1 MIKIKDH
8 ENLIRDEKSNAVLNA
23 DMSGLKAY
31 RERRKKNL
39 QMVQD
44 VENLKS
50 DVSEIKNLL
59 LQLIEK
65 NDK

>member
-1 MIKIKDH
+1 MMKIKDH
-8 ENLIRDEKSNAVLNA
+8 ENLVRDEASNAVLNT
-23 DMSGLKAY
+23 DLSSLQAY
-31 RERRKKNL
+31 RERRAKSL

-50 DVSEIKNLL
+50 DVSEIKSLL

>member
-1 MIKIKDH
+1 MMKIKDH
-8 ENLIRDEKSNAVLNA
+8 ENLVRDEVSNAVLNT
-23 DMSGLKAY
+23 DLSSLQAY
-31 RERRKKNL
+31 RERRAKSL

>member
-1 MIKIKDH
+1 MKIKDH
-8 ENLIRDEKSNAVLNA
+8 ENLIRDEKSNAVLNT
-23 DMSGLKAY
+23 DVSGLKAY

>member
-1 MIKIKDH
+1 MKIKDH
-8 ENLIRDEKSNAVLNA
+8 ENLVRDDKSNAVLNT
-23 DMSGLKAY
+23 DLSSLQAY
-31 RERRKKNL
+31 RERRAKSLK
-39 QMVQD
+39 MVQD

>member
-1 MIKIKDH
+1 MMKIKDH
-8 ENLIRDEKSNAVLNA
+8 ENLVRDEASNAVLNT
-23 DMSGLKAY
+23 DLSSLQAY
-31 RERRKKNL
+31 RERRAKSL

>member
-1 MIKIKDH
+1 MKIKDH
-8 ENLIRDEKSNAVLNA
+8 ENLVRDEASNAVLNA
-23 DMSGLKAY
+23 DLSSLQAY
-31 RERRKKNL
+31 RERRAKSL